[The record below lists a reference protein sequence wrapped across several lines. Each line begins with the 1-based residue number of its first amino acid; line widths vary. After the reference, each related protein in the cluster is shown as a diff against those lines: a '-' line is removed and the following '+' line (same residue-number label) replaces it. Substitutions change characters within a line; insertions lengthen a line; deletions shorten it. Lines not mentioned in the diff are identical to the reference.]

1 MRIIFLKMCSK
12 SSNFAIQ
19 CMQNPLTQH
28 FSLYDDAINS
38 RALVAEALEISM
50 FMEKMKTNN
59 EADDQLNN
67 LEMGDWAE

>member
-1 MRIIFLKMCSK
+1 MCSK

-19 CMQNPLTQH
+19 CMQNPLVQH
-28 FSLYDDAINS
+28 YSFYDDAINS
-38 RALVAEALEISM
+38 RALVAEALEIST

-67 LEMGDWAE
+67 LEMGDWAK

>member
-1 MRIIFLKMCSK
+1 
-12 SSNFAIQ
+12 
-19 CMQNPLTQH
+19 MQNPLTQH
-28 FSLYDDAINS
+28 LSLYDDAINS